1 MKGQTHTFNEDTGCL
16 VGGCGPLLQ
25 LWEEVESVEGVHVLD
40 VTEDDVLLSL
50 QGARQNLRHKP
61 RATFLSEKVA
71 FFQQLVDMHT
81 HTHTHTQLYS
91 LSMMYVCTSIS
102 FRSATYVSSVCNIS
116 SRTRLVWSND

>member
-71 FFQQLVDMHT
+71 FFQQLVDT
-81 HTHTHTQLYS
+81 HTHTVVFTKYEHSIMMCVCMYLYK
-91 LSMMYVCTSIS
+91 LQVCYI
-102 FRSATYVSSVCNIS
+102 
-116 SRTRLVWSND
+116 RLLGLQHLLKNSPGVE